1 MGYYQDLYFP
11 GSSKIL
17 KSRNTAEATTNR
29 VTEETAKLSL
39 AQQRAALRQ
48 LQIANSQALASS
60 KFKQNQWSF
69 VTDYINSLN
78 AKNEEYNAKN
88 EARYAE
94 ARQMTQALRDRS
106 LASFDT
112 QRTQQFA
119 DIDQAAQEQAAQ
131 VGQQAYA
138 SGLTG
143 TTVLPNLQAG
153 VQRDRQA
160 ARNRLQ
166 SQIADERRNLD
177 IALTGADIDLIREK
191 QDIGPD
197 INSITQTLI
206 SLGQGLG

>member
-48 LQIANSQALASS
+48 LQIANSQALASA

-69 VTDYINSLN
+69 VTDYINSLQGKQDEAN
-78 AKNEEYNAKN
+78 AAN

-106 LASFDT
+106 LASFDM

-177 IALTGADIDLIREK
+177 IALTGADIDLIRERS
-191 QDIGPD
+191 DVAP
-197 INSITQTLI
+197 NSSEISQLLI